1 MGTDME
7 SREMSDRGMETPS
20 DDALEQQRDVVE
32 TDEEPGEQR
41 PELPF
46 DANEADAAEQERT
59 VEDDEDDYR

>member
-1 MGTDME
+1 ME

-32 TDEEPGEQR
+32 TDEEPDEQR

-59 VEDDEDDYR
+59 VQDDEDDYR

>member
-1 MGTDME
+1 MT
-7 SREMSDRGMETPS
+7 DRGMETPL

-32 TDEEPGEQR
+32 TDEEPDEQR
-41 PELPF
+41 TELPF

>member
-1 MGTDME
+1 ME

-32 TDEEPGEQR
+32 TDEEPDEQR
-41 PELPF
+41 SELPF

-59 VEDDEDDYR
+59 VQDDEDDYR